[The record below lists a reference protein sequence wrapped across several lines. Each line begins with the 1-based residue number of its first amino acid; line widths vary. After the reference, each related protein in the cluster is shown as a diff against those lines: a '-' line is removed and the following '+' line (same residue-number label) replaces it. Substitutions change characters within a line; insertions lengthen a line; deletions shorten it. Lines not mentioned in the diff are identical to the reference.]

1 VGAPNLGTAGS
12 TDAHAYLFDPATGTV
27 VHDLVV
33 PAGQDRWWQFSVGSV
48 GANPFVGIGPG
59 EEGDGLDGTV
69 TMFDGVTGA
78 ATRTLCC
85 YGGIAAGVGTR
96 VAIGADNGGGIF
108 DPMTGF
114 LIAGLAIP
122 DPDQSGVLSM
132 LAIGTRT
139 VALAA
144 AHPVGVH
151 LLDVPTGKRIGFVG
165 TRHGDARR
173 FGSAMAANGSTLA
186 VTETPQVN
194 VFDVGFGLHLGTIDP
209 PPGLGGSAF
218 GAALAYAGG
227 WLVVGAPSAGDQ
239 GAVHLYYA
247 NGNLF
252 ETLPADGA
260 GAGFGRAV
268 AGLGNSIA
276 VGAPTD
282 DGGTVIIYAPCG
294 DGVVDAPVEQ
304 CDDGNAEDADGCD
317 TACRTAPA
325 GGEVCGDADGDGT
338 PSLSDGVQLLRAA
351 AGLSSV
357 CTLARCDV
365 DGSGSIGV
373 SDAVQVLRAAAGL
386 PFQGACETR
395 TALD

>member
-1 VGAPNLGTAGS
+1 
-12 TDAHAYLFDPATGTV
+12 
-27 VHDLVV
+27 
-33 PAGQDRWWQFSVGSV
+33 
-48 GANPFVGIGPG
+48 
-59 EEGDGLDGTV
+59 
-69 TMFDGVTGA
+69 
-78 ATRTLCC
+78 
-85 YGGIAAGVGTR
+85 
-96 VAIGADNGGGIF
+96 
-108 DPMTGF
+108 
-114 LIAGLAIP
+114 
-122 DPDQSGVLSM
+122 
-132 LAIGTRT
+132 
-139 VALAA
+139 
-144 AHPVGVH
+144 VGVH

-194 VFDVGFGLHLGTIDP
+194 VFDVGFGLYLGTIDP

-338 PSLSDGVQLLRAA
+338 PSLSDGVQLLRTA